1 MAACRYTRVDF
12 FSSNSRRVGGS
23 GGVISISTG
32 SKSAKWVYERAVQ
45 CSRIQNTRVCQT
57 KLTSGRLSYVTWAR
71 LCDVTPCPHPGTDTD
86 GRCFRLNVGR
96 TVLSSSTN
104 TGELVEAEL
113 RIEGRRPGLGHATA
127 GADTGRGISTC
138 HDMPSRSANSVFTP
152 ANERRKSAHCA
163 WNWEWKRVSRQSYAI
178 RSLL

>member
-1 MAACRYTRVDF
+1 M
-12 FSSNSRRVGGS
+12 G
-23 GGVISISTG
+23 
-32 SKSAKWVYERAVQ
+32 
-45 CSRIQNTRVCQT
+45 
-57 KLTSGRLSYVTWAR
+57 AR

-86 GRCFRLNVGR
+86 GRCFRLNIGR

-163 WNWEWKRVSRQSYAI
+163 WKWKRVSRQSYSNTVITVNRGTVGGGDDSYRIA
-178 RSLL
+178 SVDATFDK